1 MRFVKPSAEVIKTIG
16 ESPFEV
22 IERAGRT
29 CYKSNSD
36 MTHETGVAFFK
47 QLVDAGH
54 HAMLEHATFLFLV
67 PHTSSGYY
75 NNLNPNRPFLRS
87 TSVDGRLIVSANLR
101 AIKEGGYTE
110 LQRVLIRPENYPELN
125 YYFRLPV
132 PTVKESEVTL
142 VKNPTLDF
150 FKELSNKEIDA
161 HAYTTIHF
169 ITDRGVSHE
178 MVRHRIASFAQEST
192 RYCNYSKEKFGGEI
206 TFNTPAG
213 FESLD
218 DETREI
224 YVNSLKNSEE
234 QYFKLIEKG
243 CTPQFA
249 RGVLPT
255 DTKTEVIMTAN
266 HEEWE
271 HFFNLRYFGL
281 TGKPHPNMLEV
292 ATKAYTAYCD
302 NMINNFGKY
311 FN

>member
-1 MRFVKPSAEVIKTIG
+1 MRLVKSSAEVIKTIG

-67 PHTSSGYY
+67 PHTSSRYY
-75 NNLNPNRPFLRS
+75 NNLNPNHPFLRS
-87 TSVDGRLIVSANLR
+87 TSVDNRLIVSANLR
-101 AIKEGGYTE
+101 AIKEGEYTE
-110 LQRVLIRPENYPELN
+110 LQMVLIDTKNYPELN
-125 YYFRLPV
+125 YYFGLSDSCD
-132 PTVKESEVTL
+132 KKSEVTL
-142 VKNPTLDF
+142 VKNPTKDF
-150 FKELSNKEIDA
+150 FKELSKQEIDA
-161 HAYTTIHF
+161 HVYTTIHF
-169 ITDRGVSHE
+169 VTDRGVSHE

-213 FESLD
+213 FESLND
-218 DETREI
+218 DSKEI
-224 YVNSLKNSEE
+224 YLNSLKHSEE
-234 QYFKLIEKG
+234 QYFKLLERG
-243 CTPQFA
+243 NTPQFA

-266 HEEWE
+266 HAEWT

-292 ATKAYTAYCD
+292 AKKAYGAYYSS
-302 NMINNFGKY
+302 MTNNFGIIL
-311 FN
+311 